1 MAKTQELKPTSARKC
16 GRGRAGFGQAKGRFE
31 KQDGLRGGAV
41 KKAGGGGEEEKRRKR
56 ACRWA
61 KAQGEKAGCSGKK
74 ERKAAPAPGAAGAS
88 TSALKKAAKPENR
101 AAKAQRMPENARRMA
116 GSAPFFEKS
125 AGKRLTK
132 MQKIEYTSKL
142 QGFASQAPPV
152 AVVFRRF
159 SLWKGLLCPAA
170 QRAAAERSAW
180 AARAAVFSKSVPRK
194 NFS

>member
-61 KAQGEKAGCSGKK
+61 RARGEKAGCSGKK
-74 ERKAAPAPGAAGAS
+74 ERKAAPAPGAGRSAVLRPQKNGKAGKPGGKS
-88 TSALKKAAKPENR
+88 TA
-101 AAKAQRMPENARRMA
+101 NAGKCPPHGR
-116 GSAPFFEKS
+116 SAPFFEKS

-170 QRAAAERSAW
+170 QRAAVKRSAW
-180 AARAAVFSKSVPRK
+180 AARAAVFSKGVPRK